1 MASKTQKTE
10 AIRARKARSNKN
22 NLKQEQKRLAKNLAT
37 LEKVSRA
44 E

>member
-10 AIRARKARSNKN
+10 AIRARKARSNKKN
-22 NLKQEQKRLAKNLAT
+22 MKQEQKRLDKNHGI
-37 LEKVSRA
+37 LEKVSQS